1 MALVVAA
8 SNTQSPAVVGTEH
21 TLYTETG
28 TTPTF
33 YVLEADLTA
42 MVEAAT
48 PDIVEFRIYA
58 ITLTGGT
65 ERLTRL
71 VPYVGA
77 PDEKIVRSEP
87 IPADV
92 ANSPRFTLKQTQGSS
107 RDIPWK
113 VWAF

>member
-28 TTPTF
+28 TTPAF
-33 YVLEADLTA
+33 YVLEVDISA

-48 PDIVEFRIYA
+48 PDIVELRIYT

-71 VPYVGA
+71 VLYVGA

-87 IPADV
+87 IPASV
-92 ANSPRFTLKQTQGSS
+92 ANAPRFTLKQTQGTG
-107 RDIPWK
+107 RNFPWK
-113 VWAF
+113 VWEF

>member
-1 MALVVAA
+1 MALAVAA
-8 SNTQSPAVVGTEH
+8 SNSQTAVIGTEH

-28 TTPTF
+28 TTPAF
-33 YVLEADLTA
+33 YVFEVDLAA

-48 PDIVEFRIYA
+48 PDLVELRIYK
-58 ITLTGGT
+58 ILLTGGT

-71 VPYVGA
+71 TYYVGA

-92 ANSPRFTLKQTQGSS
+92 ANAPRFTLKQTQGTA
-107 RDIPWK
+107 RAFPWK
-113 VWAF
+113 VWRL

>member
-1 MALVVAA
+1 MALAVR
-8 SNTQSPAVVGTEH
+8 SSGTQTATIGTEH

-33 YVLEADLTA
+33 YVLEVDISA

-48 PDIVEFRIYA
+48 PDLVELRIYT

-65 ERLTRL
+65 ERLTRI
-71 VPYVGA
+71 VPYIGA

-87 IPADV
+87 IMASV
-92 ANSPRFTLKQTQGSS
+92 ANAPRFTLKQTQGTG
-107 RDIPWK
+107 RAFPWK
-113 VWAF
+113 VWSF